1 MKASVTR
8 TELLLFWPETVKY
21 AFEVQSVL
29 LDFQR
34 GEALLGQLHG
44 ALDVVERHQ
53 GGAGLG
59 NGLLEVGVARG
70 VEAVGRLGPAVAR
83 LHDRVEVP
91 VEQPRP
97 GDQGRHLLLLDRL
110 PVDEL
115 LDIRVIE
122 IENDHL
128 RGAARGPP

>member
-1 MKASVTR
+1 MTR

-21 AFEVQSVL
+21 AFEVQSVSYSSTSS
-29 LDFQR
+29 
-34 GEALLGQLHG
+34 
-44 ALDVVERHQ
+44 
-53 GGAGLG
+53 
-59 NGLLEVGVARG
+59 EVGVARG